1 MSEIVEKDTMV
12 TGIKNNVN
20 HVPKTVNIVTT
31 EEDIADLHGKFSVKI
46 VLIQNS
52 CYGTTKITN
61 VSMNAQIIIML
72 MSKREHVIDV
82 DAHVLNVHPCMIVSP
97 VESKVTT

>member
-1 MSEIVEKDTMV
+1 VSEIVEKDTMV

-31 EEDIADLHGKFSVKI
+31 EEDTPDPHGKFSVKI

-72 MSKREHVIDV
+72 MSKREHVIIV
-82 DAHVLNVHPCMIVSP
+82 NAHVLNVHLCMIVSH
-97 VESKVTT
+97 VNSVT